1 MFYYLFCLG
10 SILIFLF
17 WEVNVVVKEIYV
29 WFGGNDF
36 GDCDENN
43 LCKIIDKGLLLFL
56 LFILLKINLGSG
68 NYILKRNFILIRK
81 VYFSLVGSGFIWYDV

>member
-43 LCKIIDKGLLLFL
+43 LCIIDKGLLLFL
-56 LFILLKINLGSG
+56 LFILLKINL
-68 NYILKRNFILIRK
+68 
-81 VYFSLVGSGFIWYDV
+81 DVEIIF

>member
-81 VYFSLVGSGFIWYDV
+81 VYFSLVGSGFI